1 VSAVLSSDVVDT
13 VEAKADCAHC
23 GEPVPEGLSLFAPIG
38 GRDQPVCCHGCQ
50 TVATLI
56 ENAGLGRYYD
66 FRDALP
72 ERPDSAA
79 LSRDDFL
86 AWDRSA
92 VLDHH
97 ARHLDD
103 DRVEL
108 ALVLENV
115 HCAACAWLIRRFV
128 GELEGVSALT
138 VDIADGRASLRFD
151 PTRTPLSE
159 IAARLAALGY
169 RPHLDSPEAGQDRD
183 REQRHEML
191 KALVVAGLGMMQV
204 MSFALA
210 GYIGAMQDIDPTSER
225 FFQLISMIVAVPV
238 ALYSGRIFYRS
249 AWRTLKSGRMGMD
262 VPVALAMLLAL
273 LSSIA
278 ITWADAGETY
288 FDSVVMFIF
297 FLLLGRYAVLV
308 ARQKAGRLHSAL
320 ARALP
325 TQVRRLNDS
334 GSELVSLVELAVG
347 DRIQVSAGE
356 TIAADGTVLRGQAQ
370 IDESLLSGESLPRRR
385 DPGDSVMAGSLVR
398 DGQLEFRIDQL
409 GQNTT
414 LSGIVRLLDQARQFR
429 PRLALLADRIAGVFV
444 SVVLTAAAVA
454 GVIWWQIDASHAL
467 PVALAVL
474 VVSCP
479 CALALGT
486 PVALASATRGLARLG
501 ILIHRPDALEAL
513 PKLTHVVFDKTGT
526 LTESRPVLAE
536 TRILDEFGKLDETQ
550 AQRLAG
556 RLERISRHPLS
567 LAFSRFD
574 DGAPVDNPA
583 AVIASGVSGTIDGV
597 HYRLGK
603 AAFIAEG
610 IGESVREPGP
620 GQWLALADDRRVLAW
635 FLLDLPLRQGA
646 AALISQLK
654 ASGKILWLASGDRL
668 ANVGAMANTLGI
680 EHFRAELTPQAKLDL
695 VRGLQADGARVAMIG
710 DGINDAPVLAGA
722 DVSMALAEGTDIAR
736 TQADLVITG
745 SSLDRLASALALAP
759 RVRRIIIQNLCWALG
774 YNLLA
779 LPFAMAGLIPPW
791 LAAIGMSASSL
802 IVVLN
807 ARRLGQEVHHDQ
819 RRRRM
824 IDASDPAT
832 SP

>member
-1 VSAVLSSDVVDT
+1 MSAVLPDPIAGDERART
-13 VEAKADCAHC
+13 DCAHC
-23 GEPVPEGLSLFAPIG
+23 GEPVPRGLSLVAPIG

-50 TVATLI
+50 TVALLI

-66 FRDALP
+66 YRDALP
-72 ERPDSAA
+72 ERPESAA
-79 LSRDDFL
+79 LSQADFL
-86 AWDRSA
+86 AWDRAA

-97 ARHLDD
+97 ARKKSDGA
-103 DRVEL
+103 VEL

-128 GELEGVSALT
+128 GELDGVAALQ

-151 PTRTPLSE
+151 PRKTPLSS

-169 RPHLDSPEAGQDRD
+169 RPHLDSPEAGRDRD

-273 LSSIA
+273 LSSIV
-278 ITWADAGETY
+278 ITWAEAGETY

-325 TQVRRLNDS
+325 TQVRRLTDS

-347 DRIQVSAGE
+347 DRVQAATGE

-370 IDESLLSGESLPRRR
+370 VDESLLSGESLPCRRNL
-385 DPGDSVMAGSLVR
+385 GETVMAGSLIR
-398 DGQLEFRIDQL
+398 DGQIEFRIDRL
-409 GQNTT
+409 GQSTT

-429 PRLALLADRIAGVFV
+429 PRLARLADRIAGVFV
-444 SVVLTAAAVA
+444 SVVLSAAAVA
-454 GVIWWQIDASHAL
+454 GLIWWQIDASQAL
-467 PVALAVL
+467 SVALAVL

-513 PKLTHVVFDKTGT
+513 PKLTHLVFDKTGT
-526 LTESRPVLAE
+526 LTESRPVLVE
-536 TRILDEFGKLDETQ
+536 TRTAKGVDEDS
-550 AQRLAG
+550 ARRLAG
-556 RLERISRHPLS
+556 RLERVSRHPLS

-574 DGAPVDNPA
+574 DGGSVNDARA
-583 AVIASGVSGTIDGV
+583 IAASGVRGTIDGV
-597 HYRLGK
+597 DYRLGK
-603 AAFIAEG
+603 SAFIAEK
-610 IGESVREPGP
+610 IGQSVTEPGP

-635 FLLDLPLRQGA
+635 FHLDLPLREGA
-646 AALISQLK
+646 RKLVDQLQ
-654 ASGKILWLASGDRL
+654 AGGKILWLASGDRH
-668 ANVGAMANTLGI
+668 ANVEAMARSLGI
-680 EHFRAELTPQAKLDL
+680 EHFRAELSPQDKLEL
-695 VRGLQADGARVAMIG
+695 MRQLQSAGHRVAMIG

-722 DVSMALAEGTDIAR
+722 DVSMALADGADIAR
-736 TQADLVITG
+736 TQADLVVTG

-759 RVRRIIIQNLCWALG
+759 RVRRVIIQNLCWALG

-779 LPFAMAGLIPPW
+779 LPFAMAGLVPPW

-807 ARRLGQEVHHDQ
+807 ARRLGNDVTRPARPQGRVEAQ
-819 RRRRM
+819 RARV
-824 IDASDPAT
+824 DP
-832 SP
+832 

>member
-1 VSAVLSSDVVDT
+1 
-13 VEAKADCAHC
+13 
-23 GEPVPEGLSLFAPIG
+23 
-38 GRDQPVCCHGCQ
+38 
-50 TVATLI
+50 
-56 ENAGLGRYYD
+56 
-66 FRDALP
+66 
-72 ERPDSAA
+72 
-79 LSRDDFL
+79 
-86 AWDRSA
+86 
-92 VLDHH
+92 
-97 ARHLDD
+97 
-103 DRVEL
+103 
-108 ALVLENV
+108 
-115 HCAACAWLIRRFV
+115 
-128 GELEGVSALT
+128 
-138 VDIADGRASLRFD
+138 
-151 PTRTPLSE
+151 
-159 IAARLAALGY
+159 
-169 RPHLDSPEAGQDRD
+169 
-183 REQRHEML
+183 ML

-210 GYIGAMQDIDPTSER
+210 GYIGAIQDIDPTSER
-225 FFQLISMIVAVPV
+225 FFQLISMVVAVPV

-273 LSSIA
+273 LASIV

-325 TQVRRLNDS
+325 TQVRRLTDT

-347 DRIQVSAGE
+347 DRIQASTGE

-370 IDESLLSGESLPRRR
+370 LDESLLSGESLPRQRC
-385 DPGDSVMAGSLVR
+385 PGDSVIAGSLIR
-398 DGQLEFRIDQL
+398 DGQVEFRIDQL

-429 PRLALLADRIAGVFV
+429 PRLARLADRIAGVFV
-444 SVVLTAAAVA
+444 TVVLTAAAIA
-454 GVIWWQIDASHAL
+454 GLVWWQIDPAHAL

-513 PKLTHVVFDKTGT
+513 PGVTHLVFDKTGT
-526 LTESRPVLAE
+526 LTESRPVLVE
-536 TRILDEFGKLDETQ
+536 TRTREGVDPDR
-550 AQRLAG
+550 ARRLAG

-574 DGAPVDNPA
+574 DGAPVADA
-583 AVIASGVSGTIDGV
+583 IAVTACGVSGTIEGV
-597 HYRLGK
+597 DYRLGK
-603 AAFIAEG
+603 AAFIAEM
-610 IGESVREPGP
+610 IGESVTEPGP
-620 GQWLALADDRRVLAW
+620 GQWLALADRERLLAW
-635 FLLDLPLRQGA
+635 FHLDLPLRRGA
-646 AALISQLK
+646 GALIEQLQ
-654 ASGKILWLASGDRL
+654 SRGQQLWLASGDRQ
-668 ANVGAMANTLGI
+668 ANVDAVASALGI
-680 EHFRAELTPQAKLDL
+680 EHYRAELSPEDKLDL
-695 VRGLQADGARVAMIG
+695 VRRLQSEGARVAMIG

-722 DVSMALAEGTDIAR
+722 DISMALAEGADIAR

-759 RVRRIIIQNLCWALG
+759 RVRRVIIQNLCWALG

-807 ARRLGQEVHHDQ
+807 ARRLGHEVNRDHA
-819 RRRRM
+819 RGRM
-824 IDASDPAT
+824 LQGSSPIT

>member
-1 VSAVLSSDVVDT
+1 MSAVLSNPVGDKNQGLSH
-13 VEAKADCAHC
+13 CGHC
-23 GEPVPEGLSLFAPIG
+23 GEPVPKGLELFAPIG
-38 GRDQPVCCHGCQ
+38 GSDQPMCCHGCQ

-56 ENAGLGRYYD
+56 DNSGLGRYYD

-72 ERPDSAA
+72 ERPQSTA

-97 ARHLDD
+97 AHRC
-103 DRVEL
+103 DRGEVEL

-128 GELEGVSALT
+128 GEMPGVVSLQ
-138 VDIADGRASLRFD
+138 VDISDGRANLRLD
-151 PTRTPLSE
+151 PSATPLSE
-159 IAARLAALGY
+159 VAARLAALGY
-169 RPHLDSPEAGQDRD
+169 RPHLDTPEAGKDRD

-210 GYIGAMQDIDPTSER
+210 GYIGTMQDIDPTSER

-249 AWRTLKSGRMGMD
+249 AWRTIKSGRMGMD

-273 LSSIA
+273 LSSIV
-278 ITWADAGETY
+278 ITWLDAGETY

-325 TQVRRLNDS
+325 TQVRRLS
-334 GSELVSLVELAVG
+334 KEGAELVTLVELKVG
-347 DRIQVSAGE
+347 DRIQASAGE
-356 TIAADGTVLRGQAQ
+356 TIAADGTVLTGQAQ
-370 IDESLLSGESLPRRR
+370 IDESLLSGESLPRHRH
-385 DPGDSVMAGSLVR
+385 PGEQLMAGSLVR
-398 DGQLEFRIDQL
+398 DGQVEFRIDQL

-414 LSGIVRLLDQARQFR
+414 LSGIIRLLDQARQFR
-429 PRLALLADRIAGVFV
+429 PRIARLADRIAGVFV
-444 SVVLTAAAVA
+444 TVVLSAAALA
-454 GVIWWQIDASHAL
+454 GLVWWQIDPSQAL

-501 ILIHRPDALEAL
+501 ILIHRPDALEVL
-513 PKLTHVVFDKTGT
+513 PKLTHLVFDKTGT
-526 LTESRPVLAE
+526 LTESRPVLIE
-536 TRILDEFGKLDETQ
+536 TRLVAELDESAAT
-550 AQRLAG
+550 RLAG
-556 RLERISRHPLS
+556 RLERVSRHPLS
-567 LAFSRFD
+567 LAFARFD
-574 DGAPVDNPA
+574 DGAAVSDAAPVT
-583 AVIASGVSGTIDGV
+583 ASGVRGTIDGV
-597 HYRLGK
+597 DYRLGK
-603 AAFIAEG
+603 ASFIADM
-610 IGESVREPGP
+610 IGEAVTEPGP
-620 GQWLALADDRRVLAW
+620 GQWLALADSHRLLAW
-635 FLLDLPLRQGA
+635 FHLDLPLRQGA
-646 AALISQLK
+646 RALVQQLQ
-654 ASGKILWLASGDRL
+654 ASGKVIWLASGDRQ
-668 ANVGAMANTLGI
+668 ANVEAMARALGI
-680 EHFRAELTPQAKLDL
+680 ENFRAELSPQDKLDL
-695 VRGLQADGARVAMIG
+695 VRSLQADGARVAMIG

-722 DVSMALAEGTDIAR
+722 DISMALAEGADIAR
-736 TQADLVITG
+736 TQADLVVTG
-745 SSLDRLASALALAP
+745 SSLDRLASGLALAP
-759 RVRRIIIQNLCWALG
+759 GVRRVIIQNLCWALA

-807 ARRLGQEVHHDQ
+807 ARRLGGDLRQTQ
-819 RRRRM
+819 RQARM
-824 IDASDPAT
+824 IKIARPEV

>member
-1 VSAVLSSDVVDT
+1 MSAVLPNPAAAG
-13 VEAKADCAHC
+13 ECEHALIHCGHC
-23 GEPVPEGLSLFAPIG
+23 GEPVPKGLELFATIG
-38 GRDQPVCCHGCQ
+38 GSEQPMCCHGCQ
-50 TVATLI
+50 TVAKLI
-56 ENAGLGRYYD
+56 ENSGLGRYYD

-72 ERPDSAA
+72 ERPESTE
-79 LSRDDFL
+79 LSQEDFL

-97 ARHLDD
+97 ARRLGNGE
-103 DRVEL
+103 VEL

-115 HCAACAWLIRRFV
+115 HCAACAWLIRRFL
-128 GELEGVSALT
+128 GELPGVISLQ
-138 VDIADGRASLRFD
+138 VDIADGRANLRLD
-151 PTRTPLSE
+151 PARTPLSE
-159 IAARLAALGY
+159 VAARLAALGY
-169 RPHLDSPEAGQDRD
+169 RPHLDSPEAGRDRD
-183 REQRHEML
+183 REQRHDML

-225 FFQLISMIVAVPV
+225 FFQLISMVVAVPV
-238 ALYSGRIFYRS
+238 ALYSGQIFYRS

-273 LSSIA
+273 FSSIV

-325 TQVRRLNDS
+325 TQVRRLTGT
-334 GSELVSLVELAVG
+334 GSELVSLIELEVG
-347 DRIQVSAGE
+347 DRIQASAGE
-356 TIAADGTVLRGQAQ
+356 TIAADGTVLSGQAQ

-385 DPGDSVMAGSLVR
+385 DAGDQVMAGSLIR
-398 DGQLEFRIDQL
+398 DGQVEFRIDRL

-429 PRLALLADRIAGVFV
+429 PRMARLADRIAGYFV
-444 SVVLTAAAVA
+444 TVVLAAAAVA
-454 GVIWWQIDASHAL
+454 GLVWWQIDPSQAL

-501 ILIHRPDALEAL
+501 ILIHRPDALENL
-513 PKLTHVVFDKTGT
+513 PRLTHLVFDKTGT
-526 LTESRPVLAE
+526 LTESRPLLSE
-536 TRILDEFGKLDETQ
+536 TRAAAGVDPAR

-574 DGAPVDNPA
+574 DGG
-583 AVIASGVSGTIDGV
+583 AVSDATAVTACGVSGGIDGV
-597 HYRLGK
+597 DYRLGK
-603 AAFIAEG
+603 AAFIAEQ
-610 IGESVREPGP
+610 IGEPVAEPGP
-620 GQWLALADDRRVLAW
+620 GQWLALADDQRVLAW
-635 FLLDLPLRQGA
+635 FHLDLPLRQGA
-646 AALISQLK
+646 RQLIEQLQ
-654 ASGKILWLASGDRL
+654 ASGKTLWLASGDRR
-668 ANVGAMANTLGI
+668 ANVEAMAGSLGI
-680 EHFRAELTPQAKLDL
+680 EHFRAELSPQDKLEL
-695 VRGLQADGARVAMIG
+695 VRKLQSDGARVAMIG

-722 DVSMALAEGTDIAR
+722 DISMALAEGADIAR
-736 TQADLVITG
+736 TQADLVVTG

-759 RVRRIIIQNLCWALG
+759 RVRRVIIQNLCWALG

-807 ARRLGQEVHHDQ
+807 ARRLGAEVERTQ
-819 RRRRM
+819 RRGRM
-824 IDASDPAT
+824 LQRPLPGASP
-832 SP
+832 